1 MLRTFLPFSLMLMA
15 APSTSAAPVNSVE
28 FLSMEYRGSNPDED
42 ARPLADD
49 EYRNPILPGFQ
60 PDPSIIRVG
69 KDFYVVNSSFGW
81 IPGLPIYHSR
91 DLVNWTQIGNA
102 IPESADFKIPAV
114 GINRGIFAPT
124 IRWHKGLFYII
135 TTCIDCEGNF
145 IITAKNPRGPWSK
158 PIWLDTVTGIDP
170 DLFFD
175 TDGRVWITNNDE
187 PQGPAQ
193 YEGHRALWLQ
203 EYDPAQGKVIGPRT
217 VLVDRGVKPEE
228 KPIWSEGPHIFKK
241 DGWYYLTAAE
251 GGTSD
256 DHRQT
261 IYRSKKVEGPYTPG
275 PNNPILTQRDLDPA
289 RALPVYATGHAD
301 FVKLP
306 GDRWWAVFL
315 ATRPYER
322 NLTNLGRETFL
333 LPVNWKEGWPE
344 ILPQGKAVP
353 LRAKRPALP
362 RARQKADYSKW
373 VEDFNTTTLGPQWLS
388 RKAPAS
394 DWLSLTE
401 KPGSLVLRGTGPQ
414 FIGQRLR
421 HRNAEISTTI
431 AIPPAEQFGRAGLAA
446 IADEGHQFFYG
457 IENGPE
463 GRRLVIAAKGLKG
476 TAGADV
482 VLYDKVLMPVGSN
495 EIRLKMHIKGAS
507 ADFAYAD
514 ARGDWTTVLADADA
528 RLLATEYDIL
538 LFTGTVVGLYT
549 SDLMKREGHP
559 IPAAQK

>member
-1 MLRTFLPFSLMLMA
+1 MFRTLMPFVLALLIAPAALA
-15 APSTSAAPVNSVE
+15 APGNSVE
-28 FLSMEYRGSNPDED
+28 FLSMEYRGSNPGED
-42 ARPLADD
+42 ALPITDA

-60 PDPSIIRVG
+60 PDPSIVRVG

-102 IPESADFKIPAV
+102 IPDSADFKLPAV
-114 GINRGIFAPT
+114 SINRGIFAPT
-124 IRWHKGLFYII
+124 IRHHKGLFYII
-135 TTCIDCEGNF
+135 TTCIDCGGNF
-145 IITAKNPRGPWSK
+145 IITAKNPKGPWSK
-158 PIWLDTVTGIDP
+158 PIWLDMVTGIDP

-193 YEGHRALWLQ
+193 YDGHRALWLQ
-203 EYDPAQGKVIGPRT
+203 EYDPAQSKVIGPRT

-261 IYRSKKVEGPYTPG
+261 IYRSKQVTGPYAPG

-289 RALPVYATGHAD
+289 RPLPVYATGHAD
-301 FVKLP
+301 FVNLP
-306 GDRWWAVFL
+306 DNRWWAIFL
-315 ATRPYER
+315 ATRPYEG

-333 LPVNWKEGWPE
+333 LPVNWKDGWPE

-353 LRAKRPALP
+353 LRVKRPTLA
-362 RARQKADYSKW
+362 RAPQKTDYSKW
-373 VEDFNTTTLGPQWLS
+373 VEDFNSTNLGPQWLS

-401 KPGSLVLRGTGPQ
+401 KPGTLVLRGTGPQ

-421 HRNAEISTTI
+421 HRNADISTTI
-431 AIPPAEQFGRAGLAA
+431 ALPSANQYGRAGLAA
-446 IADEGHQFFYG
+446 IADEGHQFFFG
-457 IENGPE
+457 VETGAA
-463 GRRLVIAAKGLKG
+463 GRKLVITAKGPKG

-482 VLYDKVLMPVGSN
+482 VLLDKALVPSGTAN
-495 EIRLKMHIKGAS
+495 IRLKMTIKGAA
-507 ADFAYAD
+507 ADFAYAHEH
-514 ARGDWTTVLADADA
+514 GDWTTVLTNADA

-538 LFTGTVVGLYT
+538 LFTGTVVGLYST
-549 SDLMKREGHP
+549 DIMNRAEHP

>member
-1 MLRTFLPFSLMLMA
+1 MLRTFLPIALALLIAPPALA
-15 APSTSAAPVNSVE
+15 APGNSAE
-28 FLSMEYRGSNPDED
+28 FLSMEYHGSNPDED
-42 ARPLADD
+42 ALPITDN

-60 PDPSIIRVG
+60 PDPSIVRVG
-69 KDFYVVNSSFGW
+69 KDYYVVNSSFGW

-102 IPESADFKIPAV
+102 IPDSAVFNLPAV

-124 IRWHKGLFYII
+124 IRHHKGLFYII
-135 TTCIDCEGNF
+135 TTCIECGGNF

-193 YEGHRALWLQ
+193 YDGHRALWLQ
-203 EYDPAQGKVIGPRT
+203 EYDPVQAKVIGPRT

-261 IYRSKKVEGPYTPG
+261 IYRSKKVTGPYTPG

-289 RALPVYATGHAD
+289 RPLPVYATGHAD
-301 FVKLP
+301 FVNLP
-306 GDRWWAVFL
+306 GDKWWAVFL

-333 LPVNWKEGWPE
+333 LPVNWKDGWPE

-353 LRAKRPALP
+353 LRVRRPDLP
-362 RARQKADYSKW
+362 RSPRKTDYSKW
-373 VEDFNTTTLGPQWLS
+373 VEDFNSTALGPQWLS
-388 RKAPAS
+388 RKTPAS
-394 DWLSLTE
+394 DWLSLTD

-431 AIPPAEQFGRAGLAA
+431 ALPSSDKFGRAGLAA
-446 IADEGHQFFYG
+446 IADEGHQFFFG
-457 IENGPE
+457 IETGAG
-463 GRRLVIAAKGLKG
+463 GRKLVITAKGLKG

-482 VLYDKVLMPVGSN
+482 VLFDKALPPLRTS
-495 EIRLKMHIKGAS
+495 EIRLKMHIKGAA

-514 ARGDWTTVLADADA
+514 GNGDWTKLLSDADA
-528 RLLATEYDIL
+528 RLLATEYEIL
-538 LFTGTVVGLYT
+538 LFTGTVVGLYST
-549 SDLMKREGHP
+549 DVMNPAEHP